1 MFNHVLCNHICPYLQ
16 TQSQKK
22 NPISSRKSRPQDAEH
37 GSHDRTQVVD
47 CSWWTHLHWDA
58 FEAFSDRMSQLM
70 KPVGFPTPKLWDH
83 GSLGSTLVHE
93 VLFEKH
99 IVVARWNMQLFCR
112 DLEGGCRYE
121 KLLLGVCTMTF
132 DEKSYDFNVSRYW
145 TVFSSLIAT
154 TKTTQNSEPLVFF
167 FVTYHWINY
176 HDFVVSSKKH
186 VLLSIGQKYVN
197 MFGRC
202 FPNRV
207 FPPVAERRTT
217 HLINL
222 IKMNPEKYST
232 HMGVSKNRGKTPKM
246 DGLFHGKPYQQM
258 DDLGGKPIFG
268 NTHISTPFFDRFK
281 KKHALPSGFARN
293 VHLETARL
301 VASQK

>member
-167 FVTYHWINY
+167 LWRIIESTIMILLYHR
-176 HDFVVSSKKH
+176 K
-186 VLLSIGQKYVN
+186 N
-197 MFGRC
+197 MFFCQLVKNMSICLAG
-202 FPNRV
+202 V
-207 FPPVAERRTT
+207 FPTVFFPQWPNEERPISSISSRWI
-217 HLINL
+217 L
-222 IKMNPEKYST
+222 KST
-232 HMGVSKNRGKTPKM
+232 AHIWVFPKI
-246 DGLFHGKPYQQM
+246 
-258 DDLGGKPIFG
+258 GGKPPKWMVYFMENPINKWMIWGENLF
-268 NTHISTPFFDRFK
+268 
-281 KKHALPSGFARN
+281 
-293 VHLETARL
+293 LETPISAHL
-301 VASQK
+301 FLTDSKKNMLCLQDLQEMFT